1 MTNHCHDRRP
11 PATPLAGARDGAGTV
26 TELEL
31 RLEFDR
37 ANRNAVWRDLVAAV
51 RRRPNRLT
59 PYYEVAPRTGSE
71 SYRGLQTVPLSRIV
85 GSLERADDFDCNFLP
100 RRRDSADRWLRVA
113 RAYAEGL
120 PLPPV
125 QLYEV
130 GGNYFVK
137 DGHHRV
143 SVARVNGQ
151 GFIEAEVTAISVPVL
166 GGPTESRQRR
176 SPRRLTGSLRSLE
189 RVPGRLFPARRSNSS
204 TATPALC
211 TPPAPRTC

>member
-11 PATPLAGARDGAGTV
+11 PATPLGGARDGAGTV

-37 ANRNAVWRDLVAAV
+37 ANRNAVWRDLVAAI
-51 RRRPNRLT
+51 RRRPNRLI
-59 PYYEVAPRTGSE
+59 PYYEVVPRTGSE

-85 GSLERADDFDCNFLP
+85 GSMERADDFDRTFLP

-113 RAYAEGL
+113 RAYADGL

-130 GGNYFVK
+130 GGDYFVK

-151 GFIEAEVTAISVPVL
+151 GFIEAEVTTTSVPVL
-166 GGPTESRQRR
+166 GNLIESRRLS
-176 SPRRLTGSLRSLE
+176 SPHRLTSNLRSLG
-189 RVPGRLFPARRSNSS
+189 RVPGRLFPARRSNIS
-204 TATPALC
+204 TATPARC
-211 TPPAPRTC
+211 TASAPQGC